1 MPFPRSLLR
10 SALIACLLAAA
21 HAAPAQQRPGVVSF
35 QRVAM
40 PDQVPAHLST
50 VMAQDAQGLLWI
62 GTQDGLVR
70 YDGYGY
76 KVFRP
81 QPGAPSA
88 LGGSYIRALHPA
100 HDGRLWV
107 GTISGGLSVF
117 DPRTERFTQ
126 YRHDPLRKNSLAN
139 DRVESIAEM
148 AGGLLWLATDNGLS
162 LFDPATNH
170 FTHYRHVDGDSTSLA
185 NDQLRAVLL
194 DREGRLWVAS
204 DAGVQRWL
212 GGGRFSAPVGPANAT
227 RLFQDSRGRIW
238 IGSSRQGAA
247 VYDPASGTVRA
258 LAGLSH
264 YWIYSI
270 AEPLQGE
277 IWLGTFGQGIDVVDA
292 ASLAVVDR
300 LQYDSTSAASI
311 GNDRI
316 GALLVD
322 RSGLAWAG
330 TWGGGIAHHDPTSRA
345 FLKLRHSPS
354 NPLGPSHPAIVRAL
368 EAADGR
374 LWLGTN
380 GNGVD
385 VLDAGGRLVAAFR
398 PDARRSDALA
408 DGAITC
414 LAQGPDGSMWVATLD
429 GTLHRQRPGQQ
440 GFQRYGSAQG
450 LPGGPIRTMVFGAD
464 GALWTGAQQGL
475 ARIGQDDSV
484 RAWRHQPGETDSL
497 SGREVEALAFTPD
510 GTLWIGTNDGL
521 NAFDTR
527 TGKARRIV
535 RDPAREDSLP
545 DNWVPDLMVDK
556 DGQLW
561 LATQSGAAILRSFDG
576 TTARFDLLSTRLKLP
591 PHPPES
597 LLQDAQG
604 QVWLGSRVRID
615 PLTWRW
621 RSFDRAD
628 GNEFRTLYY
637 ASRAR
642 MRNGDLLF
650 GSPEG
655 LLRVRPHML
664 RRWEYKPAVTATAL
678 TIDGIEQPGAG
689 ILDERTLSPSQRDLR
704 LEFAAPDFSAPE
716 QQQYRYRLDGY
727 DAGWVNVDARQRV
740 AAYSH
745 LPPGEYQLRVQA
757 SNRAGQWSPQEWAL
771 KLHVQPAFYQTWWF
785 RCAMWVLGALGVAFL
800 FRLRLHALRRRGER
814 LERLVAERTAELEAA
829 SRRLEQASLTD
840 PLTGLHNRRYL
851 EQTIQADF
859 DLAARRHRSMP
870 PEPHSDLVLFMLDL
884 DHFKR
889 VNDQHGHAAGDAVLQ
904 QTANLLRDCMRSSD
918 HIVRWGGEEFL
929 LVARFIDRNDAP
941 ALAEKIRLAIAA
953 HEFTVP
959 GGQVLRK
966 TVSIGFATFPGMPGR
981 PSALTPESLQRLADA
996 ALYAAK
1002 HTWRDAWVGVQARSG
1017 EAGLS
1022 RFLADPT
1029 SAVEAGDVTLLV
1041 PQQRGRVV
1049 NWH

>member
-1 MPFPRSLLR
+1 MPSLLR
-10 SALIACLLAAA
+10 SSLFACLLAAGTIA
-21 HAAPAQQRPGVVSF
+21 SAQQRPGVVSF
-35 QRVAM
+35 QRIAM
-40 PDQVPAHLST
+40 PDQVPAHLGT
-50 VMAQDAQGLLWI
+50 AMVQDAQGLLWI

-81 QPGAPSA
+81 RPGDAAS
-88 LGGSYIRALHPA
+88 LSGSYIRALYPA
-100 HDGRLWV
+100 RDGQLWV
-107 GTISGGLSVF
+107 GTFSGGLSVF

-126 YRHDPLRKNSLAN
+126 YRHDPRRDDSLAN
-139 DRVESIAEM
+139 DRVDSIAEL
-148 AGGLLWLATDNGLS
+148 AGGVMWLATDNGLS
-162 LFDPATNH
+162 IFDPASGQ
-170 FTHYRHVDGDSTSLA
+170 FRQYRHVDGDSASLA
-185 NDQLRAVLL
+185 SNQLRAVLR
-194 DREGRLWVAS
+194 DREGRLWVAGE
-204 DAGVQRWL
+204 AGVQRWL
-212 GGGRFSAPVGPANAT
+212 GDGRFSAPVGPANAI
-227 RLFQDSRGRIW
+227 RLFQDSQGRIW
-238 IGSSRQGAA
+238 IGSARAGAA
-247 VYDPASGTVRA
+247 VLDPASGAVRT
-258 LAGLSH
+258 LTGLNH
-264 YWIYSI
+264 FWVYSI
-270 AEPLQGE
+270 AEPVPGE
-277 IWLGTFGQGIDVVDA
+277 IWLGTFGKGIDVVDG
-292 ASLAVVDR
+292 ASLAVVDH
-300 LQYDSTSAASI
+300 LQYDSASTASI

-322 RSGLAWAG
+322 RAGLAWAA
-330 TWGGGIAHHDPTSRA
+330 TWGGGVALHDPAARA

-385 VLDAGGRLVAAFR
+385 VLDAAGKLVAGLR
-398 PDARRSDALA
+398 PDPKHSNALA
-408 DGAITC
+408 DGAVTC
-414 LAQGPDGSMWVATLD
+414 LTQGPDGSMWIATLD

-440 GFQRYGSAQG
+440 GLQRFGSAQG
-450 LPGGPIRTMVFGAD
+450 LPGGPIRSMVFDAD
-464 GALWTGAQQGL
+464 GALWAGAQQGL
-475 ARIGQDDSV
+475 ARIGMDGAV
-484 RAWRHQPGETDSL
+484 RAWRHQADDPESL

-510 GTLWIGTNDGL
+510 GTLWIGTNDGI

-527 TGKARRIV
+527 TGKARRIY
-535 RDPAREDSLP
+535 RDPARADSLP

-556 DGQLW
+556 DGALW

-576 TTARFDLLSTRLKLP
+576 RTAHFDVLSTRLKLP

-637 ASRAR
+637 ASRER
-642 MRNGDLLF
+642 MRSGDLLF

-655 LLRVRPHML
+655 LLRVRPQLL
-664 RRWEYKPAVTATAL
+664 RNWSYQPAVTATAL
-678 TIDGIEQPGAG
+678 SIDGVEQAGAG
-689 ILDERTLSPSQRDLR
+689 AIAERTLAPGQRDLR

-716 QQQYRYRLDGY
+716 LQQYRYRLDGY

-745 LPPGEYQLRVQA
+745 LPPGAYQLRVQA
-757 SNRAGQWSPQEWAL
+757 SNRAGQWSPQQWTLA
-771 KLHVQPAFYQTWWF
+771 LHVQPAFYQSWWF
-785 RCAMWVLGALGVAFL
+785 RAAMWLLGAVGVAFL

-859 DLAARRHRSMP
+859 DLAARRHRNVP

-889 VNDQHGHAAGDAVLQ
+889 VNDEYGHAAGDAVLQ
-904 QTANLLRDCMRSSD
+904 QSAALLRDCMRSSD

-929 LVARFIDRNDAP
+929 LLARFIDRHDAP

-953 HEFTVP
+953 HEFHIP

-966 TVSIGFATFPGMPGR
+966 TVSIGFASFPGMPGR

-1022 RFLADPT
+1022 RFLADPG
-1029 SAVEAGDVTLLV
+1029 SAVDAGDVELLV
-1041 PQQRGRVV
+1041 PEQRGRVV

>member
-1 MPFPRSLLR
+1 MLTHRSLLR
-10 SALIACLLAAA
+10 STLLACLLACGTIAS
-21 HAAPAQQRPGVVSF
+21 AQHRPGMVSF
-35 QRVAM
+35 ARLAL
-40 PDQVPAHLST
+40 PDDVPAHLT
-50 VMAQDAQGLLWI
+50 TAMAQDAQGLLWI
-62 GTQDGLVR
+62 GTQGGLVR

-76 KVFRP
+76 KVFRARAGDP
-81 QPGAPSA
+81 QA
-88 LGGSYIRALHPA
+88 LGGSYIRALHA
-100 HDGRLWV
+100 ASDGRMWV
-107 GTISGGLSVF
+107 GTISSGLSVF

-126 YRHDPLRKNSLAN
+126 YRHDPQRPDSLAN
-139 DRVESIAEM
+139 DRVESVAEL
-148 AGGLLWLATDNGLS
+148 ADGSLWLATDGGLS
-162 LFDPATNH
+162 VLDPANGK
-170 FTHYRHVDGDSTSLA
+170 FRHYLGGQ
-185 NDQLRAVLL
+185 QLRAVLQ
-194 DREGRLWVAS
+194 DREGRLWVAGQ
-204 DAGVQRWL
+204 AGLQRWL
-212 GGGRFSAPVGPANAT
+212 GDGRFSAPVGPANAT
-227 RLFQDSRGRIW
+227 RLFQDSQGRIW
-238 IGSSRQGAA
+238 IASSREGAA
-247 VYDPASGTVRA
+247 VYEPASGKLHAIPNLGHFWV
-258 LAGLSH
+258 
-264 YWIYSI
+264 YSM
-270 AEPLQGE
+270 AEPVPGE
-277 IWLGTFGQGIDVVDA
+277 IWLGTFGQGIDVVDG
-292 ASLAVVDR
+292 ASLSVVER
-300 LQYDSTSAASI
+300 LRHDSTGVSSI

-322 RSGLAWAG
+322 RSGIAWAG
-330 TWGGGIAHHDPTSRA
+330 TWGGGIARHDPASRA
-345 FLKLRHSPS
+345 FRKLRHSPA
-354 NPLGPSHPAIVRAL
+354 NPQGPSHPAIVRAL
-368 EAADGR
+368 EASDGK

-385 VLDAGGRLVAAFR
+385 VLDTDGKLVAGFR
-398 PDARRSDALA
+398 PDAKRPDALA

-414 LAQGPDGSMWVATLD
+414 LAQGPDGSIWVATLD
-429 GTLHRQRPGQQ
+429 GTLHRQRPGQA
-440 GFQRYGSAQG
+440 GFQRLGTAHG
-450 LPGGPIRTMVFGAD
+450 LPGGPIRTMLFGAD
-464 GALWTGAQQGL
+464 GALWTGALQGL
-475 ARIGQDDSV
+475 ARIGADGAIS
-484 RAWRHQPGETDSL
+484 AWRHDPADPASL
-497 SGREVEALAFTPD
+497 SGREVESLAFTPD
-510 GTLWIGTNDGL
+510 GTLWVGTNNGV

-527 TGKARRIV
+527 SGRAQRIY
-535 RDPAREDSLP
+535 RDPARADSLP

-561 LATQSGAAILRSFDG
+561 LATQAGAAILRSFDG
-576 TTARFDLLSTRLKLP
+576 KTAHFDVLSSRLKLP
-591 PHPPES
+591 AHPPES

-655 LLRVRPHML
+655 LLRVRPQLL
-664 RRWEYKPAVTATAL
+664 RRWDYQPAVTATAL
-678 TIDGIEQPGAG
+678 SIDGVEQPGAG
-689 ILDERTLSPSQRDLR
+689 MLATRTLLPGQRDLR

-716 QQQYRYRLDGY
+716 LQQYRYRLDGY

-745 LPPGEYQLRVQA
+745 LPPGDYQLRVQA
-757 SNRAGQWSPQEWAL
+757 SNRVGQWSPQEWRL
-771 KLHVQPAFYQTWWF
+771 QLQVQPAFYQTLWF
-785 RCAMWVLGALGVAFL
+785 RSAMWLLGALAVFGL
-800 FRLRLHALRRRGER
+800 FRLRLHQLRRRGAH
-814 LERLVAERTAELEAA
+814 LERLVSERTAELEAT

-859 DLAARRHRSMP
+859 DLAARRHRSVP

-889 VNDQHGHAAGDAVLQ
+889 VNDEYGHAAGDAVLQ
-904 QTANLLRDCMRSSD
+904 QTAGVLRECMRSSD

-929 LVARFIDRNDAP
+929 LLARFIDRADAS
-941 ALAEKIRLAIAA
+941 ALAEKIRCAIAA
-953 HEFTVP
+953 HEFAIP

-966 TVSIGFATFPGMPGR
+966 TVSIGFAAFPGMPGR

-1029 SAVEAGDVTLLV
+1029 SAVAAGDVELLV
-1041 PQQRGRVV
+1041 PPQRGRVV